1 MQLEQEAKEWMK
13 KRGAKLPPIVVP
25 FPRFMLNC
33 FLIKKLGRYKM
44 LLIHFYISYFLL
56 LTVLSI
62 VWYGL

>member
-33 FLIKKLGRYKM
+33 FLIKKIGRYR
-44 LLIHFYISYFLL
+44 LLLLHFYVLYFL
-56 LTVLSI
+56 VLAAI
-62 VWYGL
+62 FLG